1 MKLLLTENRAV
12 DLFVTYRFL
21 KLLVT
26 PFEKQEAYKLG
37 IIDKKGKNLIKS
49 KNLETEEQR
58 QAYTLLHR
66 LVFNCKKILSKI
78 PLVRTQIGTYAAAL
92 FLLKEHYNI
101 KGMDERAVTK
111 YLMENNLIDFS
122 NTISE
127 EVIGIGNMLPMGE
140 YKLRDMVTADDDEV
154 DAQKMKA
161 LDAFSNALAD
171 MNRAFVALAKI
182 DQEAGNSG
190 SGDLTDQLETVDKHI
205 ENLYLVDRRMYD
217 IIPK

>member
-26 PFEKQEAYKLG
+26 QFEKQEAYKLG

-58 QAYTLLHR
+58 QSYTLLHR
-66 LVFNCKKILSKI
+66 LAFNCKKIMSKI

-154 DAQKMKA
+154 DAQKG
-161 LDAFSNALAD
+161 DVV
-171 MNRAFVALAKI
+171 VALEDTPPTDRVLGVDIFPVIHQKSNKKI
-182 DQEAGNSG
+182 YVS
-190 SGDLTDQLETVDKHI
+190 LE
-205 ENLYLVDRRMYD
+205 D
-217 IIPK
+217 IDD

>member
-1 MKLLLTENRAV
+1 MYKRQTENRAV

-26 PFEKQEAYKLG
+26 PFNKQEAFKLG
-37 IIDKKGKNLIKS
+37 IIDKNGKNLIKS

-66 LVFNCKKILSKI
+66 LVFNCKRIMSKI

-101 KGMDERAVTK
+101 KGIDERTVTR
-111 YLMENNLIDFS
+111 YLMENDLIDFS

-127 EVIGIGNMLPMGE
+127 EVVGFGNMLPMGE
-140 YKLRDMVTADDDEV
+140 YKLKDMVTADDDEI
-154 DAQKMKA
+154 DAQKGDIVTA
-161 LDAFSNALAD
+161 LEDTPPSDRVLGVDIFPVIHQKSNK
-171 MNRAFVALAKI
+171 KI
-182 DQEAGNSG
+182 YVS
-190 SGDLTDQLETVDKHI
+190 LE
-205 ENLYLVDRRMYD
+205 D
-217 IIPK
+217 IDD